1 MYLKVNMKIEQLV
14 IVTINML
21 KELKARLRILIEK

>member
-21 KELKARLRILIEK
+21 KELKARLRILIEN